1 MIIAIV
7 PTAFRIPGKGEVD
20 INQLEVRVSS
30 YTLGVS
36 AQAFYDLQKTETV
49 EKTREVPNP
58 DYVPAVSSEGG
69 EETPAQGEP
78 TITETYE
85 EDVVTSYGLNGNDS
99 LTEEQFAN
107 WGEDDVYFAN
117 CIAENLGLV
126 PVTE

>member
-1 MIIAIV
+1 MIIAIE

-30 YTLGVS
+30 YSLGVS

-58 DYVPAVSSEGG
+58 DYVPASTDADGNAV
-69 EETPAQGEP
+69 PAQGEP
-78 TITETYE
+78 TITETYSDE
-85 EDVVTSYGLNGNDS
+85 VTTSYGLNGNDS
-99 LTEEQFAN
+99 LTEEQFAA
-107 WGEDDVYFAN
+107 WGEDDTYFAN